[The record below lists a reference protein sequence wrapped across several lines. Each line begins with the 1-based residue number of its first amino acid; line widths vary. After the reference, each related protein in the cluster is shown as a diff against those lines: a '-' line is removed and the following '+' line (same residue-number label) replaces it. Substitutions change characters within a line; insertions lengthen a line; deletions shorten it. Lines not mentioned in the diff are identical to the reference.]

1 MAYHTFNEI
10 LPQSITF
17 SAPTAQSLISLMSVD
32 APFIRLAAGL
42 VVGCFMGALIVSLIR
57 QDFNIQSF
65 SPTRPIRR
73 YLFAGMLMG
82 VGSVMASGCS
92 VGAGLTGT
100 AVMATG
106 SIVTLIFIIIG
117 GVIGTRYST

>member
-1 MAYHTFNEI
+1 VAYHTFNDI

-17 SAPTAQSLISLMSVD
+17 SAPTAQSLIALMSVD

-42 VVGCFMGALIVSLIR
+42 VGGCFLGALIVSLIR
-57 QDFNIQSF
+57 QDFNLQSF
-65 SPTRPIRR
+65 TQKLPIRR
-73 YLFAGMLMG
+73 YLLAGMLMG
-82 VGSVMASGCS
+82 VGSVLASGCS
-92 VGAGLTGT
+92 VGAGLSGT

-117 GVIGTRYST
+117 GLISTRYST